1 MGTEIGKAKSKG
13 KGEEREEERGGAKE
27 EEGREGVRREGGW
40 RKFGLLRQSYAS
52 LREGGRGRAK
62 VITTAPPLSLSLTPS
77 SLLRKR
83 QKMVQQLE
91 RQRAGEGGFNMVV

>member
-1 MGTEIGKAKSKG
+1 MGTEIGKAKSKRR
-13 KGEEREEERGGAKE
+13 K
-27 EEGREGVRREGGW
+27 REGVRRRRGERGSKEGRW
-40 RKFGLLRQSYAS
+40 LEKVRTFASVLRIAE
-52 LREGGRGRAK
+52 REGGRAK
-62 VITTAPPLSLSLTPS
+62 VITTAPPLSLSLSLSPS